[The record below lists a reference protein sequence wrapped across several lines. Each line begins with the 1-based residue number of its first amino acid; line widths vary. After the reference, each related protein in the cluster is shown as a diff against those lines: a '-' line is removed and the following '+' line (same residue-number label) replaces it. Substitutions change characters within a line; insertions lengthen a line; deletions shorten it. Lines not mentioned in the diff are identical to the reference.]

1 MSSCEVDPSFWLEKK
16 VFITGHSGFK
26 GGWLS
31 IWLSLMGAKITGYSL
46 PPLSSPNLFNS
57 ADIAALCDNSHTA
70 DIRDLEKLQKTIS
83 LAKPEIIIHMA
94 AQSLVRQSYINPV
107 ETYSSNVMG
116 TVNVLESARSCE
128 SVRAVLVITSDKCY
142 ENKEWIWGYR
152 ENDAM
157 GGYDPYSSSKGCAEL
172 VVNSYKSS
180 FFNEKDYSRH
190 QVAVATA
197 RAGNVIGGGDWS
209 KDRLI
214 PDAIAALMKGRTLI
228 VRNPKAIRPWQHVLE
243 PLSGYLVLTQ
253 MLYKNGSIFNGGWNF
268 GPSEND
274 SRTVEEVIELLISSW
289 GGASSW
295 RLDPNVQPH
304 EANFLK
310 LDCSKAAIKLGW
322 KSKSNLENVV
332 QGIVEWHKLHHS
344 GISAYELCKNQIQ
357 SYI

>member
-1 MSSCEVDPSFWLEKK
+1 MNSCEVDPTFWFGRK

-31 IWLSLMGAKITGYSL
+31 IWLSLMGARITGYSL
-46 PPLSSPNLFNS
+46 PPLSSPNLFHS

-70 DIRDLEKLQKTIS
+70 DIRDLAKLEKSIS
-83 LAKPEIIIHMA
+83 LAKPEIVIHMA
-94 AQSLVRQSYINPV
+94 AQSLVRQSYLNPV

-116 TVNVLESARSCE
+116 TVNVLESVRACE

-172 VVNSYKSS
+172 VVNAYTSS
-180 FFNEKDYSRH
+180 FFNKEEYSRH
-190 QVAVATA
+190 QVAVASV

-214 PDAIAALMKGRTLI
+214 PDAIAALMKERTLF

-243 PLSGYLVLTQ
+243 PLSGYLILAQ
-253 MLYKNGSIFNGGWNF
+253 MLYKNGSDFNGGWNF

-274 SRTVEEVIELLISSW
+274 TRSVEEVIELLVSSW
-289 GGASSW
+289 GGVSSW
-295 RLDPNVQPH
+295 SVDTNTQPH

-310 LDCSKAAIKLGW
+310 LDCSKAVVKLGW
-322 KSKSNLENVV
+322 KSKLNLEDVV
-332 QGIVEWHKLHHS
+332 QGIAEWYKLHQS
-344 GISAYELCKNQIQ
+344 GISAFELCKRQIHA
-357 SYI
+357 YV